1 MQPYFG
7 GKPAQQ
13 YLTQRINGATPE
25 QLVAMLLEGAQRFL
39 NQAIV
44 ALRNRDI
51 ATKARLVNRVSAI
64 IEELAVRLNHEEGG
78 EVVDNLTRIYE
89 WWLKELFEASQ
100 RNQPERLE
108 FIGHQMA
115 DMKGTW
121 DQLSRRQN
129 IPMAGMAPMA
139 FTAEGLVG

>member
-1 MQPYFG
+1 
-7 GKPAQQ
+7 
-13 YLTQRINGATPE
+13 
-25 QLVAMLLEGAQRFL
+25 MLLEGAQRFL

-51 ATKARLVNRVSAI
+51 QTKARLVNRVSAI

-100 RNQPERLE
+100 KNQPERLE
-108 FIGHQMA
+108 YIGRQMA
-115 DMKGTW
+115 EMKGTW
-121 DQLSRRQN
+121 DQLSVRQHAAM
-129 IPMAGMAPMA
+129 PAMA

>member
-39 NQAIV
+39 SQAIQ

-51 ATKARLVNRVSAI
+51 QTKARLVNRVSAI

-100 RNQPERLE
+100 KNQPERLE
-108 FIGHQMA
+108 YIGRQMA
-115 DMKGTW
+115 EMKGTW
-121 DQLSRRQN
+121 DQVSVRQQAAR
-129 IPMAGMAPMA
+129 PAMA

>member
-1 MQPYFG
+1 MHPYFG

-25 QLVAMLLEGAQRFL
+25 QLIAMLLEGAQRFL
-39 NQAIV
+39 GQAVV
-44 ALRNRDI
+44 ALRSRDI
-51 ATKARLVNRVSAI
+51 AGKAKLVNRVSAI

-78 EVVDNLTRIYE
+78 EVVENLTRIYE

-100 RNQPERLE
+100 KNQPERLE

-115 DMKGTW
+115 EMKATW
-121 DQLSRRQN
+121 DQVSQQQS
-129 IPMAGMAPMA
+129 AAMAPMA

>member
-1 MQPYFG
+1 MHPYFG

-39 NQAIV
+39 AQAIV
-44 ALRNRDI
+44 ALRSRDI
-51 ATKARLVNRVSAI
+51 AGKAKLVNRVSAI

-78 EVVDNLTRIYE
+78 EVVENLTRIYE

-100 RNQPERLE
+100 KNQPERLE

-115 DMKGTW
+115 DLKSTW
-121 DQLSRRQN
+121 DLVSQRQS
-129 IPMAGMAPMA
+129 AAMAPMA

>member
-1 MQPYFG
+1 MQTYFG

-39 NQAIV
+39 HQAIQ
-44 ALRNRDI
+44 AMRSRDI
-51 ATKARLVNRVSAI
+51 PTKARLVNRVSAI

-78 EVVDNLTRIYE
+78 EVVENLTRIYE

-100 RNQPERLE
+100 KNQPERLE
-108 FIGHQMA
+108 AIERQIA
-115 DMKGTW
+115 DMKSAWGEF
-121 DQLSRRQN
+121 DQRQATT
-129 IPMAGMAPMA
+129 PQGVYSSQGM
-139 FTAEGLVG
+139 VG

>member
-1 MQPYFG
+1 MQPYYG

-13 YLTQRINGATPE
+13 YLAQRINGASSE

-44 ALRNRDI
+44 ALRSRDI
-51 ATKARLVNRVSAI
+51 PAKARLVNRVSAI
-64 IEELAVRLNHEEGG
+64 IEELTVRLNHEEGG
-78 EVVDNLTRIYE
+78 EVVENLTRIYE

-100 RNQPERLE
+100 KNQPERLE

-115 DMKGTW
+115 DMKATW
-121 DQLSRRQN
+121 DQLSHVQH
-129 IPMAGMAPMA
+129 AAMAPMA